1 MNATA
6 DRLSAIRARV
16 AAQPEGETAD
26 YRLLLAEVD
35 RLQKVVRL
43 GRIISAEDATHIK
56 RVVKQR
62 DDWRKR
68 AEQAA
73 AELEQARAAARQ
85 LVKENERL
93 RKAAASEQSGGV

>member
-1 MNATA
+1 MNGTA
-6 DRLSAIRARV
+6 DRIAAIRASV
-16 AAQPEGETAD
+16 AAQPEDESAD

-35 RLQKVVRL
+35 RLKKIVDL
-43 GRIISAEDATHIK
+43 GRIISDEDATHIK
-56 RVVKQR
+56 RVAKQR

-93 RKAAASEQSGGV
+93 RGAAASGGAS